1 MTPDL
6 LIGIAILAPLVS
18 GLLALFFDDAPD
30 ARETIGLLAGAV
42 SLAAAGG
49 VLSLAAAGK
58 RATVALLEFEPTLDF
73 SLVMEPLA
81 ALLAVCIGCAHL
93 LFKLHAAGMVR
104 AERDRDQTRFFAGS
118 DLAVASSIALAFSG
132 NLLTT
137 ITAYGLLGLVLYA
150 LLTLRADAQARQAGR
165 LFAASVALPAQAL
178 LTIGWVMTMRVAG
191 SANYDEG
198 PLLALAEPALRNLL
212 ALMFGIGLSLAGIA
226 PMVVW
231 ILATRNAPGATGA
244 FVQVMGGLAGAAAF
258 LKVAAFVFGPG
269 AIGETPF
276 GTGLCIASALAGFGA
291 ALVTCF
297 GSDLRARAAAAHASG
312 LCFAAAAILAAT
324 PLGLQAGA
332 LTVVASAMAGTTAFI
347 CAGAVETAIGRHPI
361 AALSGLGRRMPA
373 IAACFAAAALSLA
386 SLPPGGGAAA
396 RIGLIRA
403 AGEAHDYLLLAASA
417 AASVLVLLGF
427 APIAA
432 RAMLPPKGSAPP
444 PPFRRPRG
452 AHPLSVLA
460 AALGA
465 ISCMLVLLYAGKIGD
480 FVRAGT
486 EWSPVGREA
495 AIRGFAGT
503 PGVEGSRDRESGAQ
517 AAPEQDPGP
526 RHTRDARGGS
536 PRP

>member
-1 MTPDL
+1 MSPDL
-6 LIGIAILAPLVS
+6 LIGIAIVAPLVS
-18 GLLALFFDDAPD
+18 GILALFFDEAPD

-42 SLAAAGG
+42 ALVAAGG
-49 VLSLAAAGK
+49 VLSLAASGN
-58 RATVALLEFEPTLDF
+58 RATVDLLEFEPTLNF

-81 ALLAVCIGCAHL
+81 ALMAVCIGSVHL
-93 LFKLHAAGMVR
+93 LFKLHAAGMAR
-104 AERDRDQTRFFAGS
+104 AGRDRDQTRFFAGS

-137 ITAYGLLGLVLYA
+137 VTAYGLLGLVLYA
-150 LLTLRADAQARQAGR
+150 LLTLRADAPARQAGR

-178 LTIGWVMTMRVAG
+178 LTIGWVLTLRMAG
-191 SANYDEG
+191 SADYDEG
-198 PLLALAEPALRNLL
+198 PLLASAGPELRNLL

-226 PMVVW
+226 PMVLWV
-231 ILATRNAPGATGA
+231 LAARAAPGAIGA

-269 AIGETPF
+269 KIGETPF
-276 GTGLCIASALAGFGA
+276 GTALCIASTLAGFAA
-291 ALVTCF
+291 ALLTCF
-297 GSDLRARAAAAHASG
+297 GRDLRARAAAAHVSG

-324 PLGLQAGA
+324 SLGLQAGA
-332 LTVVASAMAGTTAFI
+332 LTVVANAIAGTTAFI

-361 AALSGLGRRMPA
+361 VNLSGLGRRMPA

-403 AGEAHDYLLLAASA
+403 AGEAHDYLLLAAGA

-432 RAMLPPKGSAPP
+432 RAMLPPGGSAPP

-465 ISCMLVLLYAGKIGD
+465 IGCMLVLLYAGKISD

-486 EWSPVGREA
+486 EW
-495 AIRGFAGT
+495 T
-503 PGVEGSRDRESGAQ
+503 PLTGESSVLHDTA
-517 AAPEQDPGP
+517 EPGP
-526 RHTRDARGGS
+526 PGRAGGL
-536 PRP
+536 RP

>member
-1 MTPDL
+1 MSPEL

-18 GLLALFFDDAPD
+18 GLLAMFFDEAPD
-30 ARETIGLLAGAV
+30 ARETIGLVAGA
-42 SLAAAGG
+42 
-49 VLSLAAAGK
+49 LSLAAAGAVLSLSASGN
-58 RATVALLEFEPTLDF
+58 RATIALLEFEPGLDF
-73 SLVMEPLA
+73 SLGMEPLA
-81 ALLAVCIGCAHL
+81 AVLAVCIGSVHL
-93 LFKLHAAGMVR
+93 LFKLHAAGMAR

-137 ITAYGLLGLVLYA
+137 VTAYGLLGLVLYA
-150 LLTLRADAQARQAGR
+150 LLTLRADASARRAGR

-178 LTIGWVMTMRVAG
+178 LTIGWVLTLRMAG
-191 SANYDEG
+191 SADYSEG
-198 PLLALAEPALRNLL
+198 PLLGQTEPGLRNLL
-212 ALMFGIGLSLAGIA
+212 ALMFGIGFSLAGIA

-231 ILATRNAPGATGA
+231 VFATQTGTGATGA
-244 FVQVMGGLAGAAAF
+244 FVQIMGGLAGATAF
-258 LKVAAFVFGPG
+258 LKVAGFVFGPG
-269 AIGETPF
+269 EIGATSW
-276 GTGLCIASALAGFGA
+276 GMVLCIASTLAGFAA

-297 GSDLRARAAAAHASG
+297 GRDLRARASAAHASG

-332 LTVVASAMAGTTAFI
+332 LTVVASAIAGATAFI
-347 CAGAVETAIGRHPI
+347 CAGAVETAIGKHPI
-361 AALSGLGRRMPA
+361 ADLSGLGRRMPA

-444 PPFRRPRG
+444 PLFRRPRG

-460 AALGA
+460 AGLGA
-465 ISCMLVLLYAGKIGD
+465 IGCMLVLLYAGKIGD

-486 EWSPVGREA
+486 EWSPLGRESVVPA
-495 AIRGFAGT
+495 D
-503 PGVEGSRDRESGAQ
+503 VEESRRNANSGEVQ
-517 AAPEQDPGP
+517 P
-526 RHTRDARGGS
+526 
-536 PRP
+536 